1 MNNKTKL
8 QFFLILLVVF
18 LCIVFYLTY
27 FSKNDTNLTS
37 KQKIISNTDIS
48 ESSKK
53 SAIKD
58 MLYESYDDKGN
69 KFMIKSKT
77 STFDEKKKDE
87 ISMINVEAKIILVDG
102 AIVTLMSDTAIYNS
116 FNSNT
121 KFIENVKLK
130 YLDHKINSDNIDV
143 IFTKS
148 KIEAYNNLIYKNSD
162 VILSADKVELDLFN
176 KNTKIS
182 MFDNSKVKILKEYNG
197 NN

>member
-162 VILSADKVELDLFN
+162 IILSADKVELDLFT
-176 KNTKIS
+176 KNIKIS
-182 MFDNSKVKILKEYNG
+182 MFNNSKVKIIKEYNG